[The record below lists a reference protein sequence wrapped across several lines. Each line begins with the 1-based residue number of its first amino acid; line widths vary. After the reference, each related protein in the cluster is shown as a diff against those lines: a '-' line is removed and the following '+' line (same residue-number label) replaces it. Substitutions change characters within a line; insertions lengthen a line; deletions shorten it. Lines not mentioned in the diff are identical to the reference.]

1 MARADPILAPQRLDR
16 TGLIQGLAAYVMWGV
31 LPLFF
36 WLLAAVD
43 AGEVVAMRV
52 LWSLGLLA
60 VLVVALQRGPALL
73 AALRNRRAMLLLAA
87 SSALI
92 SANWLVFIWA
102 IQHHHVLEASLGY
115 FLNPLVNVLLG
126 VVLLRERLGKPQMVA
141 VALAAI
147 GVTVLAIGA
156 GQGIWISLTLAF
168 SFGFYGFVRK
178 VAPVEALEG
187 LTIETVILAPIAI
200 LYVLWLSGNG
210 GLSFGGES
218 WITSVLTASGFVTAV
233 PLLLFAGAA
242 RRLPYS
248 TLGLLQYIAPTMGF
262 VLAITFFGET
272 MTTAHMICFAL
283 IWSGLAIYVLGN
295 ILEHRRQAVVT
306 AIR

>member
-1 MARADPILAPQRLDR
+1 MARADPIPAPRLDR
-16 TGLIQGLAAYVMWGV
+16 TGLTQGLAAYVMWGV

-36 WLLAAVD
+36 WLLTAVD

-60 VLVVALQRGPALL
+60 VLVIAFRRGAALL

-126 VVLLRERLGKPQMVA
+126 VVLLREKLGKPQMAA

-147 GVTVLAIGA
+147 GVTVLAVGA
-156 GQGIWISLTLAF
+156 GQGIWISLALAF

-178 VAPVEALEG
+178 IAPVEALEG
-187 LTIETVILAPIAI
+187 LTIETVILAPFAA
-200 LYVLWLSGNG
+200 LYVFWLSGNG
-210 GLSFGGES
+210 GLAFGSEH
-218 WITSVLTASGFVTAV
+218 WITGVLISSGFVTAI

-262 VLAITFFGET
+262 VLAITFFGES
-272 MTTAHMICFAL
+272 MTTAHMICFGL
-283 IWSGLAIYVLGN
+283 IWSGLAIYVIGN
-295 ILEHRRQAVVT
+295 IVEHRRQASFA

>member
-1 MARADPILAPQRLDR
+1 MARADPIPAPQRLDR
-16 TGLIQGLAAYVMWGV
+16 TGLIQGLAAYVIWGV

-36 WLLAAVD
+36 WLLTAVD

-73 AALRNRRAMLLLAA
+73 AALRNRRAMLLLTA
-87 SSALI
+87 SAALI

-126 VVLLRERLGKPQMVA
+126 VVLLRERLGKPQMAA

-156 GQGIWISLTLAF
+156 GQGIWISLSLAF
-168 SFGFYGFVRK
+168 SFGLYGYVRK
-178 VAPVEALEG
+178 IAPVEALEG
-187 LTIETVILAPIAI
+187 LTIETVILAPIAAI
-200 LYVLWLSGNG
+200 YVFWLSRHGD
-210 GLSFGGES
+210 LSFGS
-218 WITSVLTASGFVTAV
+218 KTAITAILIASGVVTAM
-233 PLLLFAGAA
+233 PLLLFSSAA

-272 MTTAHMICFAL
+272 MTLSHAICFAL
-283 IWSGLAIYVLGN
+283 IWSGLAIYVIGN
-295 ILEHRRQAVVT
+295 VVQHRRQAAVT